1 MEYRYGSHTTFKI
14 EYHFVFVTKYRYKVL
29 KGDVGYKVRD
39 LIKQTC
45 DFHEIEIKK
54 GSVSGDHVHILV
66 SAPPNMAPS
75 EIMRRIKGRS
85 ARKLFE
91 VFPELKKRYWGKHFW
106 ARGYFCVT
114 VGEMTQEMIMNYI
127 EQHFEPKGDKDFGVE
142 E

>member
-1 MEYRYGSHTTFKI
+1 MDYRYGSHTIFKI
-14 EYHFVFVTKYRYKVL
+14 EYHFVFVTKYRYHVL
-29 KGDVGYKVRD
+29 VGDVGFKVRD

-54 GSVSGDHVHILV
+54 GAVSKDHVHILV
-66 SAPPNMAPS
+66 SAPPSMAPS
-75 EIMRRIKGRS
+75 EIMRRVKGRS

-91 VFPELKKRYWGKHFW
+91 YFPELRKRYWGKHLW

-114 VGEMTQEMIMNYI
+114 SGEVTQKMIENYI
-127 EQHFEPKGDKDFGVE
+127 EHHFEPKIGENFGVE